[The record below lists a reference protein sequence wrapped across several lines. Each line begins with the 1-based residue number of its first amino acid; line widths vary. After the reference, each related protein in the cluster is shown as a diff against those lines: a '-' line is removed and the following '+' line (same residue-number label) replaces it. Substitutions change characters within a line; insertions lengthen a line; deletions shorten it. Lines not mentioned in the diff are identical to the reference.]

1 MLNFNFRKMKWYD
14 IFIFMVIIIINAYL
28 KPLMYGNNYS
38 SDSTSKEYKFDRLCR
53 EKKEQI
59 LQWFVKRNPFK

>member
-1 MLNFNFRKMKWYD
+1 MKWYD

-38 SDSTSKEYKFDRLCR
+38 SDSTNKEYKFDRLCR

>member
-1 MLNFNFRKMKWYD
+1 MEWYE
-14 IFIFMVIIIINAYL
+14 IVAIIIIIIINAYL

-38 SDSTSKEYKFDRLCR
+38 SEITSKEYKFDRLCR